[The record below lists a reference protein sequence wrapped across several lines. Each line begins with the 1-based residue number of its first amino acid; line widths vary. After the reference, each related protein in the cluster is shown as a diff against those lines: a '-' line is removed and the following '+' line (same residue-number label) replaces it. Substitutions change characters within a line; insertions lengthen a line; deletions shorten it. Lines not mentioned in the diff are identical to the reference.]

1 MKRAQAG
8 NHRDRKLNVHD
19 REPPESISELIRS
32 ARHKHKL
39 SQRELADALIEAS
52 GRDTVTRSD
61 VSRWERGKRI
71 PTGHWLYWLSH
82 VLQVP
87 LAGLRH
93 AATVARKYRLMAAVL
108 QRPPWHTDP
117 PDKPERNQHDAE
129 NQRDNRPMKPGPRQW
144 PLS

>member
-8 NHRDRKLNVHD
+8 NHRDRNLNVRD

-61 VSRWERGKRI
+61 ISRWERGKRI
-71 PTGHWLYWLSH
+71 PTGHWLYWLSL

-87 LAGLRH
+87 LASLRH

-108 QRPPWHTDP
+108 QQPPWHAES
-117 PDKPERNQHDAE
+117 PDKPE
-129 NQRDNRPMKPGPRQW
+129 
-144 PLS
+144 